1 MKIRVSKEFNLEMAH
16 ALYGHDGPCKNIHG
30 HSYKL
35 TVCLIGEPSQ
45 DQNSKSGMV
54 MDFADLKKVVNEK
67 IIHLFDHALIINE
80 NYPFSIPQGEAFE
93 KVYKFK
99 FQPTCENI
107 LADFYQRL
115 STHSFEPAKL
125 FSMTL
130 RETATSFAEWYA
142 TDNFS

>member
-35 TVCLIGEPSQ
+35 TVCLIGEPIQ
-45 DQNSKSGMV
+45 DENSKSGMV

-67 IIHLFDHALIINE
+67 IIDQFDHSLIINE
-80 NYPFSIPQGEAFE
+80 NYPFSLPDDEAFK
-93 KVYKFK
+93 KVHKFK
-99 FQPTCENI
+99 LQPTCENI
-107 LADFYQRL
+107 LADFYKRL

-125 FSMTL
+125 FSMKL

-142 TDNFS
+142 SDI